1 MSHKTNAVVDRI
13 NDGKHAVILAEEINK
28 EFVLSLA
35 DIDVSLREG
44 LWLELTLDE
53 ADKIIAIQV
62 DETLTSQ
69 KQARVSDVMAQLR
82 KRKGSKYKE

>member
-13 NDGKHAVILAEEINK
+13 NDGKHAVILAEEIK
-28 EFVLSLA
+28 REFVLSLA
-35 DIDVSLREG
+35 EIDESLREG

-53 ADKIIAIQV
+53 DDKIIAIQV
-62 DETLTSQ
+62 DEVLTSQ
-69 KQARVSDVMAQLR
+69 KQTKVSDVMAQLR